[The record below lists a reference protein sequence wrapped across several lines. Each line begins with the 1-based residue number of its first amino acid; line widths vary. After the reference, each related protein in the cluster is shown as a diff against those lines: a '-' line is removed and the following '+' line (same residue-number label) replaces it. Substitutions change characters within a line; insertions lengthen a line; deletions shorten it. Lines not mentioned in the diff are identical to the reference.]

1 MTDAEQNAVWLDQLR
16 EAGRSPAV
24 IARVRVALEADEL
37 DGSPTGHETNND
49 RGENVHVIPGG
60 RRCAVEIDP
69 TTGWWVGVS
78 PRNGR
83 HASVEGPPEDW
94 EGMAKRILT
103 YVGEQR
109 EREGGNG

>member
-1 MTDAEQNAVWLDQLR
+1 MERDAEQNAVWLDQLIQ
-16 EAGRSPAV
+16 EGRSPAV
-24 IARVRVALEADEL
+24 IARVRVALEPDEQ
-37 DGSPTGHETNND
+37 DGRPTGQATND
-49 RGENVHVIPGG
+49 WEEDVQVIPGG
-60 RRCAVEIDP
+60 RRCAVEIQASS
-69 TTGWWVGVS
+69 GWWVGFS

-94 EGMAKRILT
+94 EAMAKRILT

>member
-16 EAGRSPAV
+16 EAGRSAAV
-24 IARVRVALEADEL
+24 VARVRVALEDDEC
-37 DGSPTGHETNND
+37 DGRPTGQAT
-49 RGENVHVIPGG
+49 ENVQVIPGG
-60 RRCAVEIDP
+60 RRCAVEIQASS
-69 TTGWWVGVS
+69 GWWVGFS

-94 EGMAKRILT
+94 EAMAKRILT

-109 EREGGNG
+109 EREGGR